1 MHILKRSAAG
11 CSLLVHF
18 ITHNLPNMGY
28 ISYSAHS
35 HGQLFKN
42 RQYDLAKNLPLMAD
56 FWNTVISCY
65 FPLPSVHVGVPELC
79 QCRHVLTDLGT
90 GLVILYPQNSG
101 LWTQTMTS
109 QSVQL
114 ILQLQSPVLAGFKYQ
129 SAFLVAGSLV
139 ESATIAGW
147 YPNILMANTFISAL
161 ILSRFEPGSADPGDP
176 RGVEEA
182 NGSWCRCH
190 DHATE
195 HPPTGWEQSRQRYL
209 FRFLSAT

>member
-1 MHILKRSAAG
+1 MHILKRLAAG
-11 CSLLVHF
+11 YSLLVHF
-18 ITHNLPNMGY
+18 MGY

-35 HGQLFKN
+35 HVQLFKN
-42 RQYDLAKNLPLMAD
+42 RQYDLAKNLPGGFLKY
-56 FWNTVISCY
+56 SC
-65 FPLPSVHVGVPELC
+65 FPL
-79 QCRHVLTDLGT
+79 
-90 GLVILYPQNSG
+90 
-101 LWTQTMTS
+101 
-109 QSVQL
+109 
-114 ILQLQSPVLAGFKYQ
+114 GFKYQ

-147 YPNILMANTFISAL
+147 YPNILMANMFISAL

-176 RGVEEA
+176 RGVVEA